1 MIIIAD
7 SGSTKVD
14 WRLVDKGQEI
24 KRVSTNAANPFFC
37 TPDDIRYEIESDL
50 LPLLKDYQ
58 VDKVYFFGAGCNTIE
73 KKAVIKDILANTI
86 DTDSISV
93 ESDLLGAAIGLCGD
107 TEGIVCILG
116 TGSNSCHYD
125 GKSITEQIS
134 PLGYILGDEGSG
146 AVLGRLFINA
156 CLKNQ
161 LSSDIKTQF
170 LNEYN
175 LNTALILDK
184 VYREPMPNR
193 FLAGFS
199 PFIHRNIHDEQVY
212 RLVYNSF
219 RDFFIKNVMQYTN
232 WNSLPIHMT
241 GSVAY
246 YYKDILSNLEKE
258 LDIDI
263 KTIVRSPMDG
273 LIKYYSEKQRTK

>member
-14 WRLVDKGQEI
+14 WRLVEKGQAI
-24 KRVSTNAANPFFC
+24 KRISTNAANPFFC
-37 TPDDIRYEIESDL
+37 VPDDIRHEIELEL

-107 TEGIVCILG
+107 AEGIVCILG
-116 TGSNSCHYD
+116 TGSNSCYYNGNTIAD
-125 GKSITEQIS
+125 YIS

-161 LSSDIKTQF
+161 LSPDIKEQF

-175 LNTALILDK
+175 LDTALILDK

-199 PFIHRNIHDEQVY
+199 PFILRKINDEQIY
-212 RLVYNSF
+212 RLVYDSF
-219 RDFFIKNVMQYTN
+219 KDFFVKNVMQYAN
-232 WNSLPIHMT
+232 WNSLPVFMT

-246 YYKDILSNLEKE
+246 YYKDILYRLGKE
-258 LDIDI
+258 LNIDI
-263 KTIVRSPMDG
+263 KTIVRSPMNG
-273 LIKYYSEKQRTK
+273 LIKYYSEK